1 MIITEDLTELLDYIK
16 KVKTSRNYKEY
27 KELFDSL
34 KKVNFSVKILK
45 IENSLK
51 ESITVD
57 SSFFFDDILENV
69 NDLTKHK
76 YIVFETNG
84 STIHLNVYYTDEDLR
99 KFLNRTIEAIC
110 FLFNMSQHTT
120 KVCTFNYYLVENKK
134 KLQDKNYLQ
143 DHLTQKKLILVVVP

>member
-1 MIITEDLTELLDYIK
+1 MIFTEDSTELLDYIKK

-27 KELFDSL
+27 KKLFDNL

-57 SSFFFDDILENV
+57 SSFISDDILENV
-69 NDLTKHK
+69 NNLTKHK

-84 STIHLNVYYTDEDLR
+84 STIHLNVYYTNENLR
-99 KFLNRTIEAIC
+99 ELK
-110 FLFNMSQHTT
+110 
-120 KVCTFNYYLVENKK
+120 
-134 KLQDKNYLQ
+134 
-143 DHLTQKKLILVVVP
+143 